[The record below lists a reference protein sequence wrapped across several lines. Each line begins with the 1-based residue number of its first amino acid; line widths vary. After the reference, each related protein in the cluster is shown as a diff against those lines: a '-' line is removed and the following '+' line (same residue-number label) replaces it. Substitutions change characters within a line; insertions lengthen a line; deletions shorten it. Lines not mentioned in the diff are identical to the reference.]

1 MTLHPDS
8 SALYRQ
14 DPQTRHRTPVATS
27 AAAVRCSS
35 VTRSRLL
42 ALLIVSM
49 ATTLL
54 LLVHCVRSC
63 DLITRRHQTC
73 CHGNADDYLAAGHDS
88 VVNNS
93 RADQVSRE
101 HQVSPEPVTPPTAT
115 LENAADRENSVAR
128 FGEVAPDMARGTSPF
143 SREITV
149 SRDYL
154 DSQKLQRDHD
164 SSLPEYQVSRKKSV
178 SQERHISPAIKNQ
191 ISRDH
196 DEISRKNPV
205 HTCIASEKHSQI
217 SGENKNDGLR
227 ENHAQITRENDNQTS
242 RRNQNHVTR
251 ENHNKILREYE
262 NQVKRENQNHNPIAQ
277 EKQNKVTREKEN
289 KLSRESQASQK
300 NEISRDKT
308 RGQGRLR
315 RRLPQC
321 LIIGV
326 RKGGTRALLEFLNL
340 HPAILAG
347 KQEMHFFD
355 DDRKYALGLNWY
367 RKRMRHS
374 LPEQITVEKT
384 PAYFVDER
392 VPQRVHSM
400 NESIRL
406 LLTVRDPIDRAI
418 SDYLQIHSSR
428 LKRNKFHPRFE
439 DLAVDA
445 RTGQVNRS
453 YKAIRRSI
461 YHRHFERWLRY
472 FRLEQFHFVSGEN
485 LVRDPVEELRKVERF
500 LGIENR
506 LDEGRFYYNKTRGFY
521 CMLSADD
528 GSERCLA
535 PSKGRIHP
543 NIDPQVIEKLRLFFR
558 PHNQLFYQMVGV
570 DFGWK

>member
-1 MTLHPDS
+1 M
-8 SALYRQ
+8 
-14 DPQTRHRTPVATS
+14 
-27 AAAVRCSS
+27 
-35 VTRSRLL
+35 
-42 ALLIVSM
+42 
-49 ATTLL
+49 
-54 LLVHCVRSC
+54 
-63 DLITRRHQTC
+63 
-73 CHGNADDYLAAGHDS
+73 
-88 VVNNS
+88 
-93 RADQVSRE
+93 
-101 HQVSPEPVTPPTAT
+101 
-115 LENAADRENSVAR
+115 
-128 FGEVAPDMARGTSPF
+128 
-143 SREITV
+143 
-149 SRDYL
+149 
-154 DSQKLQRDHD
+154 K
-164 SSLPEYQVSRKKSV
+164 
-178 SQERHISPAIKNQ
+178 
-191 ISRDH
+191 
-196 DEISRKNPV
+196 
-205 HTCIASEKHSQI
+205 
-217 SGENKNDGLR
+217 
-227 ENHAQITRENDNQTS
+227 
-242 RRNQNHVTR
+242 
-251 ENHNKILREYE
+251 
-262 NQVKRENQNHNPIAQ
+262 
-277 EKQNKVTREKEN
+277 
-289 KLSRESQASQK
+289 
-300 NEISRDKT
+300 
-308 RGQGRLR
+308 

-355 DDRKYALGLNWY
+355 DDRKYSLGLDWY
-367 RKRMRHS
+367 RKRMRYS

-400 NESIRL
+400 NKTIKL

-428 LKRNKFHPRFE
+428 LNRGKFHPQFE

-521 CMLSADD
+521 CMLSPD

-535 PSKGRIHP
+535 PSKGRVHP
-543 NIDPQVIEKLRLFFR
+543 NIDPEVVDKLRQFFR

-570 DFGWK
+570 DFGWQ